1 MFSSIVSKILGI
13 FLERKK
19 CSYGEPN
26 QNSFVGIEMAPFAR
40 IQSST
45 NLLAMVCAAPYLQAS
60 QTAPVGILPGA
71 IYPCYSSDVNCQ
83 LRRTSIKDIELV
95 IKGFII

>member
-19 CSYGEPN
+19 RSYGEPN

-60 QTAPVGILPGA
+60 QTAPVGILQAQFTLVIRP
-71 IYPCYSSDVNCQ
+71 
-83 LRRTSIKDIELV
+83 TSIVNYVELA
-95 IKGFII
+95 